1 MLRHGR
7 FGGACF
13 GRVVFAVGNVKV
25 DWSGSFLDKSLRS
38 ADGVVEIFAP
48 LEVPTSGVAHCPD
61 LAVDDGIEVHGGV
74 DTLTIGGV

>member
-1 MLRHGR
+1 M
-7 FGGACF
+7 
-13 GRVVFAVGNVKV
+13 
-25 DWSGSFLDKSLRS
+25 
-38 ADGVVEIFAP
+38 VEIFAP